1 MSSTCI
7 CLAGDGDEDT
17 KLIRGILLSHYL
29 FHRVGQCKS
38 SNPHL
43 KAFARIPEGK
53 RTRVSKLV
61 RHLGF
66 ARVGGPPGGRCIEE
80 VNGDDDGQP
89 NMEDLEASSAA
100 LPAAVEIAAESVL
113 KSALA
118 GGLSCAFSASLM
130 HPIDTVKANI
140 KELLGVSLCWP
151 SISSRS
157 PCDHLTAVDWLVR
170 LNHCLRTGLCE
181 ASKSVLVNVAPT
193 LPDMQV
199 ESVASL
205 FSTFLGTVVRVPSE
219 VIKQRLQSGIYDN
232 LGEAVIGTW
241 SQDGLRGFFRGTGA
255 TLCREV
261 PFYVAG
267 MGLFAESKKV
277 VQKLLG
283 RDLEP
288 WETIMVG
295 AISGGL
301 IGVSTTPFD
310 VIKTRMMTATQG
322 QPVSMTMI
330 AFSILSQEG
339 PLGLFRGCVP
349 RFFWIAPLGAMNL
362 AGYEL
367 LRKAMDRNSEPSVQ

>member
-1 MSSTCI
+1 
-7 CLAGDGDEDT
+7 
-17 KLIRGILLSHYL
+17 
-29 FHRVGQCKS
+29 
-38 SNPHL
+38 
-43 KAFARIPEGK
+43 
-53 RTRVSKLV
+53 
-61 RHLGF
+61 
-66 ARVGGPPGGRCIEE
+66 
-80 VNGDDDGQP
+80 
-89 NMEDLEASSAA
+89 
-100 LPAAVEIAAESVL
+100 
-113 KSALA
+113 
-118 GGLSCAFSASLM
+118 
-130 HPIDTVKANI
+130 
-140 KELLGVSLCWP
+140 
-151 SISSRS
+151 
-157 PCDHLTAVDWLVR
+157 
-170 LNHCLRTGLCE
+170 
-181 ASKSVLVNVAPT
+181 
-193 LPDMQV
+193 V

-205 FSTFLGTVVRVPSE
+205 FSTFLGTVLRVPSE

-367 LRKAMDRNSEPSVQ
+367 LRKAMDRNNEPSVQ